1 LTGQGGGA
9 QRPRPLEAGD
19 IVTSID
25 GLGSVAVRFG
35 V

>member
-1 LTGQGGGA
+1 VAITPGD
-9 QRPRPLEAGD
+9 D

>member
-1 LTGQGGGA
+1 MVAITPGD
-9 QRPRPLEAGD
+9 D